1 MDVKKPEVV
10 VVSCGR
16 GKHGRYPVV
25 IKRYLILADFVVV
38 VLAYLGVQ
46 RDPDVVVYFVLNLIS
61 FEVGL
66 VEVPSQ

>member
-1 MDVKKPEVV
+1 M
-10 VVSCGR
+10 
-16 GKHGRYPVV
+16 
-25 IKRYLILADFVVV
+25 ILADFVVV

-46 RDPDVVVYFVLNLIS
+46 RDPDVVVDFILDLIS